1 MAHMSEIRTLTDELR
16 QFVADKGS
24 DLFGIA
30 PVTSYEGAGE
40 QMHPRYYIPDAQ
52 AALVIGLRV
61 PKAVAAQVE
70 RHATHYS
77 LYVPS
82 GIRPGDSRLNLQ

>member
-1 MAHMSEIRTLTDELR
+1 MAHMSGIRTRTEQLR
-16 QFVADKGS
+16 QFVAGRDA

-30 PVTSYEGAGE
+30 PLTRYEMAGE

-61 PKAVAAQVE
+61 PKAVVAQVE
-70 RHATHYS
+70 RHATH
-77 LYVPS
+77 
-82 GIRPGDSRLNLQ
+82 